1 MTSKLDEAATKVKKA
16 YTAYLKSANPGTSNK
31 ASSYVRALDL
41 LGQMLDAEPYG
52 FEDCRELW
60 KVESLQRL
68 QELHGRA
75 AEEKNKGE
83 ASVWNVE
90 GIAPSYLRDGFCSA
104 ALRSYQ
110 EFLVE
115 YRHAQELLAV
125 FEDHQGNEDELPGKF
140 DQNLNYP
147 DYLLEGLGM
156 QEGRDVVRAVR
167 TRANQ
172 QIFRSVVFQIYQQTC
187 CITGL
192 DLPAVNRASHIVGWA
207 EDKSTRLDPRNGL
220 CLSATYD
227 AAFDRHLLSLDDD
240 YRIILSRDLKEHYTG
255 ESVRA
260 HFQNREGDQICLP
273 DAYRPLPSYLERHR
287 SKGRF

>member
-1 MTSKLDEAATKVKKA
+1 MTGKSDEAAAKVKKA
-16 YTAYLKSANPGTSNK
+16 YMAHLRSANPGTSNK
-31 ASSYVRALDL
+31 ASSYGRALDL
-41 LGQMLDAEPYG
+41 LGKMLDVEPYG
-52 FEDCRELW
+52 FEDCRDLW
-60 KVESLQRL
+60 RVRSLQRL

-75 AEEKNKGE
+75 ALEKNKGE
-83 ASVWNVE
+83 ASAWNVE

-115 YRHAQELLAV
+115 YRHEQELLAV
-125 FEDHQGNEDELPGKF
+125 FDGHQGDEGELPGKF

-147 DYLLEGLGM
+147 GYLLEGLGK
-156 QEGRDVVRAVR
+156 QEGRDMVRSVR

-172 QIFRSVVFQIYQQTC
+172 QAFRTVVFRIYQQTC

-207 EDKSTRLDPRNGL
+207 EDKSTRMDPRNGL

-240 YRIILSRDLKEHYTG
+240 YRIILSRDLKDHYTG
-255 ESVRA
+255 ERVRA
-260 HFQNREGDQICLP
+260 HFQSREGEQISLP
-273 DAYRPLPSYLERHR
+273 KAYRPLPSYLERHR
-287 SKGRF
+287 AKGRF